1 MSADFKSD
9 GSKNELDIQNEVQNS
24 SKNMKPLPK
33 FDNPSHTRESEAPK
47 IGYNFKE
54 VRFSEKNL
62 QKYRPEQPN
71 WEF

>member
-24 SKNMKPLPK
+24 SKNRKPLPK

>member
-24 SKNMKPLPK
+24 SKNRQPLPK

-47 IGYNFKE
+47 MGYNFKE
-54 VRFSEKNL
+54 VRFLRKNCS
-62 QKYRPEQPN
+62 K
-71 WEF
+71 